1 MRRAR
6 VSDIEAGRRLRYEII
21 REVAPSVG
29 FEYVRDEAAEDDKN
43 SLRFVAGVRLWYEA
57 YDQ

>member
-21 REVAPSVG
+21 REVAPYVG

-43 SLRFVAGVRLWYEA
+43 SLRFVAGVRLWY
-57 YDQ
+57 